1 MWFKLGIALVTL
13 KRNLEDLYYDIN
25 RNIMC
30 FSKFNNYFLSVI
42 TTNIYHNQT
51 KCYYPLLRV
60 YSHLFSHFLY
70 LSLI

>member
-30 FSKFNNYFLSVI
+30 FSKFNKLDISFKFEKSG
-42 TTNIYHNQT
+42 
-51 KCYYPLLRV
+51 C
-60 YSHLFSHFLY
+60 
-70 LSLI
+70 